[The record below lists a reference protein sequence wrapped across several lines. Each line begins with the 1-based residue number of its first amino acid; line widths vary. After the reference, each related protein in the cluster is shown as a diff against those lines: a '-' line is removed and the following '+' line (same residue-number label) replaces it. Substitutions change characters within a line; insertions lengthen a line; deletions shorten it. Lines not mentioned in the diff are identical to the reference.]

1 MGYQDKCAKRMRDM
15 KAHMM
20 LMSATVEEI
29 HGDGTGMIN
38 GRKAFTLIELL
49 VVVTIITILVSMLLS
64 ALSKAKVAAD
74 MAQCHNYRRQLTI
87 YYYAED
93 DEQGYDPSYE
103 DIAAFNVKRELML
116 DHRVIQDKCYDCHNT
131 VVVRSNLSAP

>member
-1 MGYQDKCAKRMRDM
+1 MR
-15 KAHMM
+15 AM
-20 LMSATVEEI
+20 LTSGVVEETHGGGSGMI
-29 HGDGTGMIN
+29 HGK
-38 GRKAFTLIELL
+38 KAFTLIELL
-49 VVVTIITILVSMLLS
+49 VVITIITILVSMLLS

-87 YYYAED
+87 YYYAEA
-93 DEQGYDPSYE
+93 DEQDYNPSDG
-103 DIAAFNVKRELML
+103 DISMFNVKRELML

>member
-1 MGYQDKCAKRMRDM
+1 MR
-15 KAHMM
+15 AM
-20 LMSATVEEI
+20 LTSGVVEETHGGGSGMI
-29 HGDGTGMIN
+29 HGK
-38 GRKAFTLIELL
+38 KAFTLIELL

-87 YYYAED
+87 YYYAEA
-93 DEQGYDPSYE
+93 DEQDYNPSDG
-103 DIAAFNVKRELML
+103 DISMFNVKRELML

>member
-1 MGYQDKCAKRMRDM
+1 MR
-15 KAHMM
+15 AM
-20 LMSATVEEI
+20 LTSGVVEETHGGGSGMI
-29 HGDGTGMIN
+29 HGK
-38 GRKAFTLIELL
+38 KAFTLIELL
-49 VVVTIITILVSMLLS
+49 VVITILTILVSMLLS

-87 YYYAED
+87 YYYAEA
-93 DEQGYDPSYE
+93 DEQDYNPSDG
-103 DIAAFNVKRELML
+103 DISMFNVKRELML

>member
-1 MGYQDKCAKRMRDM
+1 MGYQGKCANGIPVMM
-15 KAHMM
+15 AHMM

-29 HGDGTGMIN
+29 HGDGTGMTN

-87 YYYAED
+87 YYYAEAA
-93 DEQGYDPSYE
+93 EQDYNPSDG
-103 DIAAFNVKRELML
+103 DISMFNVKRELML

>member
-1 MGYQDKCAKRMRDM
+1 MGYQDKCANGMRGT

-20 LMSATVEEI
+20 LMFAEAEET

-38 GRKAFTLIELL
+38 GKNGFTLIELL
-49 VVVTIITILVSMLLS
+49 VVITIITILVSMLLS

-87 YYYAED
+87 YYYAEA
-93 DEQGYDPSYE
+93 DEQDYNPSDG
-103 DIAAFNVKRELML
+103 DISMFNVKRELML
-116 DHRVIQDKCYDCHNT
+116 DHRVIQDKCYDCH
-131 VVVRSNLSAP
+131 SSAP

>member
-1 MGYQDKCAKRMRDM
+1 
-15 KAHMM
+15 M
-20 LMSATVEEI
+20 LTSGVVEET
-29 HGDGTGMIN
+29 HGGGSGMIN
-38 GRKAFTLIELL
+38 GKKAFTLIELL
-49 VVVTIITILVSMLLS
+49 VVITIITILVSMLLS

-87 YYYAED
+87 YYYAEAN
-93 DEQGYDPSYE
+93 EQDYNPSDG
-103 DIAAFNVKRELML
+103 DISMFNVKRELML

>member
-1 MGYQDKCAKRMRDM
+1 MMRV
-15 KAHMM
+15 M
-20 LMSATVEEI
+20 LTSGVVEET
-29 HGDGTGMIN
+29 HGAGFGMIR

-49 VVVTIITILVSMLLS
+49 VVITIITILVAMLLS
-64 ALSKAKVAAD
+64 ALSKAKVASD

>member
-1 MGYQDKCAKRMRDM
+1 MMR
-15 KAHMM
+15 AM
-20 LMSATVEEI
+20 LTSGVVEET
-29 HGDGTGMIN
+29 HGGGSGMIHDK
-38 GRKAFTLIELL
+38 KAFTLIELL

-93 DEQGYDPSYE
+93 DEQGYNPSYE
-103 DIAAFNVKRELML
+103 NIARFNVKRELML
-116 DHRVIQDKCYDCHNT
+116 DHRIIQDKCYDCHNT
-131 VVVRSNLSAP
+131 IVVRSNLSAP

>member
-1 MGYQDKCAKRMRDM
+1 
-15 KAHMM
+15 M
-20 LMSATVEEI
+20 LTSGVVEET
-29 HGDGTGMIN
+29 HGDGFGMIH
-38 GRKAFTLIELL
+38 GKKAFTLIELL
-49 VVVTIITILVSMLLS
+49 VVITIITILVAMLLS
-64 ALSKAKVAAD
+64 ALSKAKVASD

-93 DEQGYDPSYE
+93 DEQDYNPSYV

-131 VVVRSNLSAP
+131 VVVRSNLSEP

>member
-1 MGYQDKCAKRMRDM
+1 
-15 KAHMM
+15 M
-20 LMSATVEEI
+20 LTSGVAEET
-29 HGDGTGMIN
+29 HGDGTGMTN
-38 GRKAFTLIELL
+38 GKKAFTLIELL

-93 DEQGYDPSYE
+93 DEQGYNPSYG

-116 DHRVIQDKCYDCHNT
+116 DHRIIQSKCYDCHNT
-131 VVVRSNLSAP
+131 VVIRSNLSVP